1 MITLE
6 QIIEP
11 IKDEFA
17 KFNEEYEKRFETD
30 NIILKQVHQHIL
42 SKRGKQI
49 RPILTLLS
57 GKACGVINYN
67 TICSAIA
74 MEMLHTASL
83 IHDDVVDEAMERRG
97 QKSVNAIWNNKI
109 SILTG
114 DYLLSESLHTANETK
129 DVEIIEEIT
138 KLGKEI
144 SKGEILQLANMQSS
158 SYDEA
163 KYLEVIRMKT
173 AALLSACTVTGALS
187 ANVGNEKIEMMR
199 KYGEIYGMC
208 FQIKDDIFD
217 YISSKE
223 EIGKPVG
230 NDIRE
235 GKITLPLIYALNN
248 CNSEEKNKI
257 LEIIKTKNTTD
268 ENIKMI
274 AQFAIEKGGIEYAE
288 KKMQNY
294 KKEACKIIEN
304 IENKAVAESLYKM
317 IEHTIQRKK

>member
-6 QIIEP
+6 EIKQP
-11 IKDEFA
+11 IREEFL

-42 SKRGKQI
+42 NKKGKQI

-57 GKACGVINYN
+57 AKACGEINQN
-67 TICSAIA
+67 TICAAIA

-83 IHDDVVDEAMERRG
+83 VHDDVVDEAMERRG
-97 QKSVNAIWNNKI
+97 QKSVNALWNNKI
-109 SILTG
+109 SILAG
-114 DYLLSESLHTANETK
+114 DYILSESLHTANETK
-129 DVEIIEEIT
+129 DVNIIEEIT

-144 SKGEILQLANMQSS
+144 SKGEILQLSNMQSS
-158 SYDEA
+158 SYDEN
-163 KYLEVIRMKT
+163 KYLQVIKMKT
-173 AALLSACTVTGALS
+173 AALLSACTVTGAIS
-187 ANVGNEKIEMMR
+187 AKANRESQENMR
-199 KYGEIYGMC
+199 KYGEIYGIC

-248 CNSEEKNKI
+248 CDSADKNRI
-257 LEIIKTKNTTD
+257 LEIIKSKNTTD

-274 AQFAIEKGGIEYAE
+274 AQFAIDNGGIDYAE
-288 KKMQNY
+288 RRMQAY
-294 KKEACKIIEN
+294 KNEACKIIEN
-304 IENKAVAESLYKM
+304 VENKEIADSLYKM
-317 IEHTIQRKK
+317 IEHTIERKK